1 MKKIKEEDKTLI
13 MLMGEVTRQFGHNIR
28 EFEKRN
34 GLGPAINSILLNL
47 KCSGELTQVEIV
59 NKIHMRPSSVSVA
72 LQKMEKDGLI
82 EKHMKDDD
90 QRCSVISITK
100 KGENICDTIKNNI
113 KELDCSLTKDIDKQD
128 LEIAKNVIRKINEK
142 FMEVDK
148 E

>member
-47 KCSGELTQVEIV
+47 KCSGELTQVELV

-82 EKHMKDDD
+82 EKHMKE
-90 QRCSVISITK
+90 
-100 KGENICDTIKNNI
+100 GENICDTIKNNI